1 MPGSVSDSPF
11 PPPWLL
17 AALQGIRQARFDQ
30 DVWLWVAGFLVLYVV
45 VTNLFWFVPALRP
58 WSRGTPLLVGRFF
71 GFATPPYLALQAG
84 LVTTSAMGLAHLD
97 WLRPFGAGLVAA
109 AALLGLIAL
118 AAWHYRRW
126 AANSETAAAVRLA
139 TPAQDDVPVL
149 LVPFLA
155 AAEQLYWALVRVGST
170 AFLVMAGAQPDASV
184 YWGAWLGVGLLVLTW
199 LANTAWRHTVR
210 SPAGGYAELLRL
222 CLAVAS
228 TALFVLSGNL
238 WVSWVFHVT
247 GWWIAQ
253 LAQARVRRSVQH
265 ATLP

>member
-1 MPGSVSDSPF
+1 MPTNSSF

-17 AALQGIRQARFDQ
+17 AALEGIRQARFDQ

-45 VTNLFWFVPALRP
+45 VTNLFWFVRALRP
-58 WSRGTPLLVGRFF
+58 WSHGTPLLVGRFF
-71 GFATPPYLALQAG
+71 GFAAPPYLALHAG

-97 WLRPFGAGLVAA
+97 WLHAFGTGLVAA
-109 AALLGLIAL
+109 AALWVLLSL
-118 AAWHYRRW
+118 AAWHYRTW
-126 AANSETAAAVRLA
+126 AASSETAAALRLA

-170 AFLVMAGAQPDASV
+170 AFLAMAGAQPDASV
-184 YWGAWLGVGLLVLTW
+184 TWGAWVGVGLLVLSW

-210 SPAGGYAELLRL
+210 SPAGAYAEMLRL
-222 CLAVAS
+222 CIAVAS

-238 WVSWVFHVT
+238 WVSWAFHVMA
-247 GWWIAQ
+247 WWIAQ
-253 LAQARVRRSVQH
+253 FAQARVRHSAQH